1 MQLLID
7 THVLLWAAVESADA
21 VESKLSDE
29 AQAML
34 LDGTNQV
41 FVSAGSLFELAVK
54 ASIGKLTL
62 PDNFIDE
69 VTEHGY
75 ELLPVAPRHL
85 THLARL
91 PLRHRDPFDR
101 LLVSQAAVDRLVL
114 LTADAEVLNYA
125 EADIRSAR
133 R

>member
-1 MQLLID
+1 
-7 THVLLWAAVESADA
+7 
-21 VESKLSDE
+21 
-29 AQAML
+29 ML
-34 LDGTNQV
+34 LDGANQA

-54 ASIGKLTL
+54 ASIGKLAL
-62 PDNFIDE
+62 PDDFITD

-75 ELLPVAPRHL
+75 KLLPVAPRHL
-85 THLARL
+85 AHLAKL

-101 LLVSQAAVDRLVL
+101 LLVSQAAVDGLVL
-114 LTADAEVLNYA
+114 LTADADILRYT